1 MTDQEP
7 TQVYQPPTGDPAAPP
22 PAVATAPAVEPPP
35 APVATAPLESASNGA
50 RPGRSKLRW
59 LVAGLVVLLVAGTAA
74 GATLLLT
81 SDSGDPAV
89 LAYTP
94 ADSVAYAEL
103 RLDLPGSQSAELAEI
118 MKAFP
123 GFEDQ
128 AAFPVKLSEALDLL
142 VGQATD
148 GQQSYKNDVE
158 PWFGGQIGASAGPL
172 PSTADPA
179 AARGVVLLSVK
190 DAAKATAWAEG
201 VVAKSGAATTTE
213 THNGVA
219 ITIVEPAAGAVPD
232 AAGMKAAYAVVG
244 PVLAIGDPTSVKAVI
259 DTGGKTGLNTNAQFK
274 EAEASV
280 TGDRLGFAYADL
292 AALAKSATDLAGSVT
307 ETMPSLP
314 ISLEGLTPPWVA
326 GAVSAKDG
334 AFVMESRSP
343 HLEAAGPPSN
353 SESKLPGVVPPTTV
367 LLVEGHDVGKTIASF
382 KDQLAEVP
390 ELKDP
395 IAQLDDALAIVGGPE
410 AVTGWIGEAGVA
422 VTLDGG
428 EVSGGLVIVPTDAGA
443 ADKLLGQLKAF
454 IQLGGA
460 QAGLSVTEEQYNG
473 TTITVV
479 DLSGLGGLVGTMSQ
493 GAVAAPADLKL
504 AYAVT
509 DQVVVFG
516 IGTEFVKSVIDA
528 SAGESLAD
536 TERFSTALTQA
547 GKEHASL
554 FWLDVASA
562 RDFIEGMVP
571 ASDRSDYDANLKPY
585 LQAFDT
591 VIGTTTPG
599 AEIDSATVIIRVTG
613 N

>member
-7 TQVYQPPTGDPAAPP
+7 TQVYQPPTVEPSAPP
-22 PAVATAPAVEPPP
+22 PAAAEPPPP
-35 APVATAPLESASNGA
+35 APVATAPLESASKGA
-50 RPGRSKLRW
+50 RPGRSKLKW
-59 LVAGLVVLLVAGTAA
+59 LVAGIVVLLVAGTAA

-89 LAYTP
+89 LAYAP

-118 MKAFP
+118 MKSFP

-128 AAFPVKLSEALDLL
+128 AAFPIKLSEALDLL

-148 GQQSYKNDVE
+148 GQQSYKSDIE
-158 PWFGGQIGASAGPL
+158 PWFGGQIGVSAGPL
-172 PSTADPA
+172 PATADPA
-179 AARGVVLLSVK
+179 AARAVVLLSVE
-190 DAAKATAWAEG
+190 DAAKATAWADG
-201 VVAKSGAATTTE
+201 LAAKSGAATTTQ
-213 THNGVA
+213 TYNGVT
-219 ITIVEPAAGAVPD
+219 ITVAEPAAGAAAD
-232 AAGMKAAYAVVG
+232 AKGMTAAYAVIG
-244 PVLAIGDPTSVKAVI
+244 PVLAIGDTTSVKAVI
-259 DTGGKTGLNTNAQFK
+259 DTGGKTGLNTNAQFQ

-280 TGDRLGFAYADL
+280 TGDRLAFAYVDL
-292 AALAKSATDLAGSVT
+292 ATLAKSATDLAGSVT
-307 ETMPSLP
+307 DAMPSLP
-314 ISLEGLTPPWVA
+314 ISLEGVVPPWVA
-326 GAVSAKDG
+326 GAVSAEDG

-343 HLEAAGPPSN
+343 HMASTGAATN
-353 SESKLPGVVPPTTV
+353 AESKLPGVVPPTTV
-367 LLVEGHDVGKTIASF
+367 FLAEGHDVGKTITSV

-395 IAQLDDALAIVGGPE
+395 IAQLDDALAILGGPE
-410 AVTGWIGEAGVA
+410 AIAGWIGEAGVA
-422 VTLDGG
+422 VTLDGN
-428 EVSGGLVIVPTDAGA
+428 EIAGGLVIVPNDAAA
-443 ADKLLGQLKAF
+443 ADKLLSQLKAF

-479 DLSGLGGLVGTMSQ
+479 DLSGLGGLVGQMSE
-493 GAVAAPADLKL
+493 GAVAAPTDLKL

-516 IGTEFVKSVIDA
+516 SGTDFVKSVLDA

-547 GKEHASL
+547 GKEHSSL
-554 FWLDVASA
+554 FWLDVAA
-562 RDFIEGMVP
+562 TRGFVEGMVP
-571 ASDRSDYDANLKPY
+571 TSGRSDYDANLKPY
-585 LQAFDT
+585 LEAFDT
-591 VIGTTTPG
+591 VIGTTIPG
-599 AEIDSATVIIRVTG
+599 DEIDSGTVIIRVTG